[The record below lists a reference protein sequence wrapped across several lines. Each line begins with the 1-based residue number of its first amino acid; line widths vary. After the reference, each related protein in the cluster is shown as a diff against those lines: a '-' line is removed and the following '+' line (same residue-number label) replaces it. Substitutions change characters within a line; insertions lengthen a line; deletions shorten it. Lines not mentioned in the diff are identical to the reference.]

1 VSGDGLEDAQGSQR
15 QTVEGGWHFKF
26 SLIGCQ
32 RLRLLRVEAWRNL
45 SVAGDKSNSEYVMN
59 QINLVERLAQGLLA
73 VTIVF
78 AIGLAFELA
87 LLYEGGGIYAV

>member
-1 VSGDGLEDAQGSQR
+1 M
-15 QTVEGGWHFKF
+15 F
-26 SLIGCQ
+26 
-32 RLRLLRVEAWRNL
+32 AWRNVF
-45 SVAGDKSNSEYVMN
+45 VAGDKRNSEYVMN